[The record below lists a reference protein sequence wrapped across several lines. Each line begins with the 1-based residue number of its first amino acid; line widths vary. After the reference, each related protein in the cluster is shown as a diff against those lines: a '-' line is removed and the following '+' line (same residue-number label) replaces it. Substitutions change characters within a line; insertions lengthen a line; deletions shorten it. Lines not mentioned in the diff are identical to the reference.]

1 MAEPLLLL
9 VEDEALVLLVAQEAL
24 EAGGYT
30 VTVAESGAEA
40 LSVLEAQSDQFAGL
54 LTDVQLGEGP
64 DGWEIARHARELQP
78 SLPVVYLTADSAAEW
93 AAQGVPNSVLVQKPY
108 APAQLVTAIS
118 TLVTAAGTTQPG

>member
-24 EAGGYT
+24 EAGGYA